1 MALLELGLKDNSISI
16 DEKERIYKH
25 QWYLRNREKTIE
37 RARLWRINH
46 FERAKELACE
56 HARRYREKYP
66 DRHREAN
73 NRHWKEHVEEYRAR
87 SLRWYYKHRDK
98 ARSQNE
104 EWKERNKEH
113 VREHW
118 KEYYGE
124 NREKLLETHR
134 LYLQEN
140 GAKLREKDRAR
151 RRAMGVAEWGSKE
164 HLRKWFVSNQ
174 IKPNKA
180 EEQLIKLFKDHGLPY
195 KFVGDGQVVLGGK
208 CPDFINYNGGK
219 QIIEL
224 FGDYWH
230 EPEEEQER
238 KEAFAQFGY
247 ETLIIW
253 EHELKYEENLLRKL
267 KSWIEG

>member
-1 MALLELGLKDNSISI
+1 MV
-16 DEKERIYKH
+16 DEKQRMRQH
-25 QWYLRNREKTIE
+25 MWYLRNREKVIQRSKLWKLNNPE
-37 RARLWRINH
+37 RTR
-46 FERAKELACE
+46 ELECE

-66 DRHREAN
+66 ERCREAN
-73 NRHWKEHVEEYRAR
+73 RRRWREQIEQYRAR
-87 SLRWYYKHRDK
+87 SLQWYYEHRDK
-98 ARSQNE
+98 ARSQNKK
-104 EWKERNKEH
+104 WKERNKEH

-118 KEYYGE
+118 KEYYDE

-151 RRAMGVAEWGSKE
+151 RRTMGMAEWGSKE

-174 IKPNKA
+174 IKPNKP
-180 EEQLIKLFKDHGLPY
+180 EEQLIKLFKDHSLPY

-208 CPDFINYNGGK
+208 CPDFINYNGEK

-230 EPEEEQER
+230 EPEEEEER
-238 KEAFAQFGY
+238 KRVFAQFGY

-253 EHELKYEENLLRKL
+253 EHELEHEDVLLSKIHGWDRNGFTL
-267 KSWIEG
+267 EL